1 MSSPKV
7 AEPTMEDRLAQVR
20 LRLKK
25 ARGDNLQ
32 AAEEEGRCPRRVPG
46 HEDKDARPRKTMT
59 AKRKRRREA
68 AVEGESDEEVDPIVR
83 SLNARAAKISRGD
96 DDAPDTGTVPSVY
109 GGTSGAV
116 GAVQAERLVN
126 DLRETEK
133 RRARFNRRR
142 AFVEDRADISF
153 INEGN
158 RTYNR
163 ILEKHYDGYESVR
176 NIKES
181 LERGTALPSP

>member
-1 MSSPKV
+1 MLMPEESTQS
-7 AEPTMEDRLAQVR
+7 MEERLAQIR

-32 AAEEEGRCPRRVPG
+32 AAEEEGRRPRRTPG
-46 HEDKDARPRKTMT
+46 QEDGDPARKPRTS
-59 AKRKRRREA
+59 KRKRRQN
-68 AVEGESDEEVDPIVR
+68 VGEDDSDIDECPIVR
-83 SLNARAAKISRGD
+83 SLTARAAKISRRE
-96 DDAPDTGTVPSVY
+96 DDAPDTGSVPAMY

-116 GAVQAERLVN
+116 SAAQAERLVA

-133 RRARFNRRR
+133 RRARFHRRR

-158 RTYNR
+158 RNYNR
-163 ILEKHYDGYESVR
+163 ILEKHYD
-176 NIKES
+176 
-181 LERGTALPSP
+181 